1 MTLPRPRHA
10 LTALTLTLTLTG
22 CVSPSFMTSKE
33 GTMDDPRY
41 AQLLDLIGEALKD
54 DMAVVLVADIMPHAS
69 LKDAL
74 TMTQWTPTVIW
85 MHARSPG

>member
-54 DMAVVLVADIMPHAS
+54 TWP
-69 LKDAL
+69 
-74 TMTQWTPTVIW
+74 WCWWPTSC
-85 MHARSPG
+85 RTRR

>member
-33 GTMDDPRY
+33 GTMDDR
-41 AQLLDLIGEALKD
+41 A
-54 DMAVVLVADIMPHAS
+54 
-69 LKDAL
+69 
-74 TMTQWTPTVIW
+74 T
-85 MHARSPG
+85 RSCST